1 MTKIVAAPVA
11 ATPDPAG
18 AGATAD
24 VALRPPA
31 SWPEWLGATSFVAL
45 PVLAAWEP
53 LVRFVGREPACL
65 VRATLGVPC
74 PLCGGI
80 TAGRALV
87 DLDVGAALVASPL
100 AVGLA
105 VGAVVMLVVWV
116 LRCAA
121 MMRPPGHWSVTE
133 SRRAG
138 AALSLAIVASWGY
151 QWIRLT

>member
-1 MTKIVAAPVA
+1 
-11 ATPDPAG
+11 
-18 AGATAD
+18 
-24 VALRPPA
+24 
-31 SWPEWLGATSFVAL
+31 
-45 PVLAAWEP
+45 
-53 LVRFVGREPACL
+53 
-65 VRATLGVPC
+65 
-74 PLCGGI
+74 
-80 TAGRALV
+80 LV
-87 DLDVGAALVASPL
+87 DLDVGAALVARPL

-121 MMRPPGHWSVTE
+121 MMRPPRHWSVTE